1 MARSNFDPP
10 SGFLLAFES
19 LGMVERGVF
28 SVAGRQLVPRCT
40 NERDPV
46 LVLPGFTASDESTRP
61 LRRLLRSKGY
71 SVHGWG
77 LGANV
82 GPHPHVLEGMHR
94 RLTELADRYGTKVSL
109 VGWSLGGIYAREL
122 AHGYPELVRLV
133 VTLGSP
139 YRFRTGDRGRTSEL
153 YAAVAPEHE
162 PFAGRMV
169 PEADR
174 PPLRVPATSIYTRT
188 DGIVRWQ
195 ACIEPV
201 GAMAREHRGDRDPHR
216 ARVQRVGVVR
226 HCRSAQPAARDL
238 GAVRPA
244 ALPLAPVPPPVQRP
258 ALVGRARRVRTCAR
272 IGRQVHALDPRVGR
286 SSS

>member
-94 RLTELADRYGTKVSL
+94 RLAELADRYGTKVNL

-169 PEADR
+169 PEEDR

-201 GAMAREHRGDRDPHR
+201 GAWRENIEVIGTHTGLGFNVSALYAIADRLNQPLGTWEPFAPPPCLWPLFPR
-216 ARVQRVGVVR
+216 PSKGRRW
-226 HCRSAQPAARDL
+226 SAEL
-238 GAVRPA
+238 GA
-244 ALPLAPVPPPVQRP
+244 
-258 ALVGRARRVRTCAR
+258 
-272 IGRQVHALDPRVGR
+272 
-286 SSS
+286 